1 MEEDMG
7 TLKEEE
13 KLCVMGDQGGPVLAH
28 VKNGEILR
36 VRPLPLKEEDV
47 KRSRWKIEV
56 KGKTFQPPARAGIP
70 PFTLASRR
78 RVYSPLRLK
87 YPMKRV
93 GFEPGG
99 KCGIENRGKGEF
111 VRISWDEAIGTVAG
125 EIKRIREDYGP
136 AAVLAFRNFHHS
148 WGNVNYHY
156 SIMRRFF
163 DLLGTTDEMAN
174 PCSWEGWFWGAVH
187 TWGFQ
192 GQFGAGPQEDLMED
206 TFKNSDLIVWWSND
220 PESTWNNGGMD
231 TAIWRLWLRELKRK
245 QVFIDPF
252 CNFTAS
258 RFGDKWIA
266 PRIGTDSALA
276 AAIAH
281 IWLIE
286 GTYDKDYIATHS
298 YGFDQWQDYILGHE
312 DGIPKTVGWAEGI
325 TGVKAGVIKALARE
339 WASKRT
345 SLAIKAGE
353 GGANRAI
360 YGHEWARMMV
370 LLQAMQGL
378 GKPGVNIW
386 DGSRGCPTDKEFY
399 FPHYAWPDVAT
410 SLVAEKV
417 PKNPVTQKI
426 YKPIV
431 PDSIL
436 NPPVHWLSAGLK
448 GRVIGP
454 DAQFDKNTYPEP
466 GQPEVRM
473 IYRHGGGHL
482 SVLNDGN
489 KWVKLFKSPKIEFF
503 VVQTPWMEPE
513 AKFADILLP
522 ACTNFERE
530 DISQWARNQYTKD
543 QTNYKICIFHQK
555 CIDPLY
561 ESKTDYEIYSLLA
574 EKLGF
579 KEEYT
584 EGNSIEDWVRKVF
597 TKTSIKDHISYEEF
611 KKKGFFIAPFP
622 KDYKPMPAL
631 RSFYETGEGLE
642 TPSGK
647 IEFFSQR
654 LYRALP
660 DDKERPPVPHYLPAW
675 EGPHSSLAVKYPLQ
689 LMTPHVRYSYHSQY
703 EFVQWLREIPLH
715 RIKKEDY
722 YYWPVRIHPADAA
735 ARGIKNGE
743 IVRLFNDRAQ
753 VLCAAVLTQRIRP
766 GNVHAYHAAWY
777 DPVEPGKPASLDKGG
792 DVNLLI
798 SNRFTSQNAPG
809 MVNQCLVEIEKW
821 EDGNGQ

>member
-1 MEEDMG
+1 MEEEEMS
-7 TLKEEE
+7 TTKEEE
-13 KLCVMGDQGGPVLAH
+13 KLCVMGDQGGPVLVH

-36 VRPLPLKEEDV
+36 IRPLPLNEEDV
-47 KRSRWKIEV
+47 KKSRWKIEV
-56 KGKTFQPPARAGIP
+56 GGKTFQPPVRVGLP
-70 PFTLASRR
+70 PFTLSSRR

-93 GFEPGG
+93 GFKPGG
-99 KCGIENRGKGEF
+99 KCSIENRGKGEF
-111 VRISWDEAIGTVAG
+111 IRISWDEAIDTVVG
-125 EIKRIREDYGP
+125 EMKRIRESYGP
-136 AAVLAFRNFHHS
+136 AAILAFRNFHHS
-148 WGNVNYHY
+148 WGLVNYHY

-163 DLLGTTDEMAN
+163 DLLGSTDEMSN

-192 GQFGAGPQEDLMED
+192 INFGAGPQDDLMED
-206 TFKNSDLIVWWSND
+206 TFKNSELIIWWSND

-231 TAIWRLWLRELKRK
+231 TAIWRLWLRELGRK
-245 QVFIDPF
+245 QVHIDPF

-258 RFGDKWIA
+258 RFSGKWIA

-276 AAIAH
+276 AAIAY
-281 IWLIE
+281 IWFIE

-298 YGFDQWQDYILGHE
+298 YGFDKWQQYILGHE
-312 DGIPKTVGWAEGI
+312 DGTPKTAEWAEQI
-325 TGVKAGVIKALARE
+325 TGVKSGVIKALARE

-353 GGANRAI
+353 GGACRTI

-386 DGSRGCPTDKEFY
+386 DGSRGCPYNKEFY

-410 SLVAEKV
+410 SLVGKKV

-426 YKPIV
+426 YRPIV

-436 NPPVHWLSAGLK
+436 NPPVHWPSEGLK

-454 DAQFDKNTYPEP
+454 DAQFQQNTYPEP

-473 IYRHGGGHL
+473 IYRHGGSQL
-482 SVLNDGN
+482 NTLNDGN
-489 KWVKLFKSPKIEFF
+489 KWVQLYKSPKIEFF
-503 VVQTPWMEPE
+503 VAQLPWMEPE

-522 ACTNFERE
+522 ACTNFERN

-543 QTNYKICIFHQK
+543 QTNYTIALYQQK
-555 CIDPLY
+555 CIEPLY

-584 EGNSIEDWVRKVF
+584 EGNSIEDWVEKVF
-597 TKTSIKDHISYEEF
+597 YKTSARDYMSFEDF
-611 KKKGFFIAPFP
+611 KKKGFFVA
-622 KDYKPMPAL
+622 PMPENFKPAPGM
-631 RSFYETGEGLE
+631 RSFYEKGEGLE

-654 LYRALP
+654 LYTHFP
-660 DDKERPPVPHYLPAW
+660 NDKERPPVPHYVPAW
-675 EGPHSSLAVKYPLQ
+675 EGPAAPIAKKYPLQ

-703 EFVQWLREIPLH
+703 EFVQWIREIPLH
-715 RIKKEDY
+715 RIKKDGY
-722 YYWPVRIHPADAA
+722 YYWPVRIHPIDAA
-735 ARGIKNGE
+735 SRGIKDGD
-743 IVRLFNDRAQ
+743 IVRILNDRAQ
-753 VLCAAVLTQRIRP
+753 VLCAAVITHRIRP
-766 GNVHAYHAAWY
+766 GNVHSYHAAWY
-777 DPVEPGKPASLDKGG
+777 DPAEPGKVGSLDKGG

-809 MVNQCLVEIEKW
+809 MINQCLVEIEKW
-821 EDGNGQ
+821 EG